1 MPTSDALG
9 SALDRAGYAV
19 TAPRR
24 AVADLVQQRDGHF
37 TALDL
42 LAEAKRRRLGVGR
55 ATVFRALELFEEL
68 GLVERLDLPNGEHAY
83 VVCEPAHHH
92 HVVCQRCGRDAEIE
106 DCGIDALAGAIESS
120 TGYLVDLHRI
130 ELFGLC
136 PACLSLGDTAAPPDS
151 RSSARASARQPH

>member
-1 MPTSDALG
+1 MGDPLPLTN
-9 SALDRAGYAV
+9 ALDEAGYYV
-19 TAPRR
+19 TEPRR
-24 AVADLVQQRDGHF
+24 VVAEMVADRGDHF

-42 LAEAKRRRLGVGR
+42 VGEAKRRRLGVGR

-92 HVVCQRCGRDAEIE
+92 HVVCQRCGQATEIE
-106 DCGIDALAGAIESS
+106 DCGMDAVAREIKAR
-120 TGYLVDLHRI
+120 TGYVVDSHRV

-136 PACLSLGDTAAPPDS
+136 PDCAATSS
-151 RSSARASARQPH
+151 RSDRPRGRVGHTTHRN